1 MLTDLL
7 ILENKL
13 SNVCFVCLAI
23 STLIYWIQ
31 NSLQIKYG
39 KLGSI
44 SILISNLVLFG
55 SLLLRWYNSKHFPL
69 SNLISTPSK

>member
-1 MLTDLL
+1 MLIDLL

-13 SNVCFVCLAI
+13 SNLCFVCLAI

-44 SILISNLVLFG
+44 SILMSNLVLFG

-69 SNLISTPSK
+69 SNLISNPS

>member
-13 SNVCFVCLAI
+13 SNLCFVCLSI
-23 STLIYWIQ
+23 STLVYWIQ
-31 NSLQIKYG
+31 NSLQIRYG
-39 KLGSI
+39 KLGSTTL
-44 SILISNLVLFG
+44 LISNLFLFV

-69 SNLISTPSK
+69 SNLISSSS

>member
-1 MLTDLL
+1 MLNDLL

-13 SNVCFVCLAI
+13 SNLCFVCLAI
-23 STLIYWIQ
+23 STLIYWVQ
-31 NSLQIKYG
+31 NGLQIRDD

-44 SILISNLVLFG
+44 SILVSNLVLFG

-69 SNLISTPSK
+69 SNLISIRP